1 MLVSLFKPCL
11 AEFALSFRV
20 TSWVYL
26 KVQESNPVNS
36 EATHFFIIS
45 LFSHFVFLQAA
56 KCSKLFVCRIQTKS
70 NSSAFDHKKSKEL
83 NKCLKFR
90 SVSSSSINFR
100 HLLCVVFI
108 SKSVHCHGV
117 PGGQS
122 VSAWAVQ
129 VHHVV
134 PLAFPVTAMAD
145 RADDEA
151 SRISVAV
158 RCRPLSDHA
167 PRANTETEK
176 T

>member
-20 TSWVYL
+20 TSWAYL

-117 PGGQS
+117 PGWS
-122 VSAWAVQ
+122 VGFGLGGPS
-129 VHHVV
+129 
-134 PLAFPVTAMAD
+134 
-145 RADDEA
+145 A
-151 SRISVAV
+151 SRGPAGLPGDGHGRPGRRRSVADQRGGEV
-158 RCRPLSDHA
+158 PSAVGPCASC
-167 PRANTETEK
+167 
-176 T
+176 